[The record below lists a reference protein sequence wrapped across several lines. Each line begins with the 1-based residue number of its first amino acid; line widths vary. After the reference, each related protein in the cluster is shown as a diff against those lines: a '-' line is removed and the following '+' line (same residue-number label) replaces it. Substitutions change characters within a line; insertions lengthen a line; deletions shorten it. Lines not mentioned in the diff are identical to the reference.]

1 MADQHVRR
9 GLANLSVSQKV
20 NAGGLAT
27 LVDIVLVIDG
37 TGSMGPL
44 FEAVKESAL
53 SFYSR
58 VIDGLADKRRRVENM
73 RLKVIVYRDLYCDE
87 TPFEESRFFNLPE
100 EKESFEQFVRAL
112 KATGGGDEPES
123 GLEALWKAI
132 HTDFQSN
139 EEGKKARQIICLMT
153 DASAHPLESPKRLG
167 CSNYPNGVPA
177 DLLGLEDEWG
187 ALDPHAKRLLIFA
200 PNAYPWVDIQTWPEA
215 QLTISAAGTG
225 LGNDVYESAINLI
238 AGSV

>member
-9 GLANLSVSQKV
+9 GLTNLPVSQKV

-37 TGSMGPL
+37 TGSMVPL
-44 FEAVKESAL
+44 FDAVKESAL
-53 SFYSR
+53 SFYNR
-58 VIDGLADKRRRVENM
+58 VIDGLADKRRRVEHM

-87 TPFEESRFFNLPE
+87 IPFEESPFFSLPE
-100 EKESFEQFVRAL
+100 EKGSFEQFVRTL
-112 KATGGGDEPES
+112 QATGGGDEPES

-132 HTDFQSN
+132 HADFQSN

-167 CSNYPNGVPA
+167 CFNYPNGVPA

-187 ALDPHAKRLLIFA
+187 ALDSHAKRLLIFA

-215 QLTISAAGTG
+215 LLTISAAGTG